1 MCLFVGIVSG
11 EGDGFLSIA
20 ECQYIIK
27 HELDTLRAKDET
39 YVPGYP
45 KVRLYPGKSVSK
57 LTRRS
62 AFAPILRLHEM

>member
-27 HELDTLRAKDET
+27 HELDILRAKDET
-39 YVPGYP
+39 HVPGYP

-57 LTRRS
+57 
-62 AFAPILRLHEM
+62 